1 MLVNTF
7 LNTSWLT
14 FSSSNVNPC
23 SASFN
28 VLFAMKRAFAFQFS
42 AGFGQMN

>member
-23 SASFN
+23 SASFY
-28 VLFAMKRAFAFQFS
+28 VLFTLTHALPSNSLPVLVK
-42 AGFGQMN
+42 